1 MPMQPSPIAETV
13 SAPRLRV
20 VFMRRSVS
28 QYPYARMR
36 KLLLLLVFTLPL
48 AAQWAD
54 VDKAVND
61 ILRESGAP
69 SASIA
74 IVKDGKIA
82 YEQAYGIARIDS
94 KTPATPAMRYSIG
107 SISKQFTAAAVLLLV
122 EDGKL
127 SLDDRVVR
135 WLPDLTRAKD
145 VSIRQLLS
153 MTSGYRDFWPQ
164 DYVMPMMLKDVEAA
178 QILEEWAERP
188 LDFEPGTK
196 RQYSNTNYTILGV
209 IIERVAGMLLMQFL
223 AQRIFTPLGMKSVVD
238 TDQSALGA
246 EDAMRYQRFALGPP
260 REAPKEGKG
269 WMFGAGGLAMTAH
282 DLALWNISVM
292 DQTVLEPSS
301 YRELT
306 RETQLANGA
315 GVRYGL
321 GIYVAMVDDRRT
333 LSHGGEVSGFTATN
347 QIYPDDRG
355 AISVLVN
362 LDASDA
368 SGDIATK
375 LRKLV
380 FPQPIGPSTEA
391 QEIARMIFED
401 LQRGRIDRSFFTP
414 AANHYF
420 SEQAVQDFASSLK
433 AVGKIQEVTEETPFL
448 RGGMVGRAFKI
459 KTAKKTFHV
468 STFWTETG
476 RLEQYIVTAD

>member
-1 MPMQPSPIAETV
+1 
-13 SAPRLRV
+13 
-20 VFMRRSVS
+20 MRT
-28 QYPYARMR
+28 
-36 KLLLLLVFTLPL
+36 LLLLLALTFPL
-48 AAQWAD
+48 SAQWAD
-54 VDKAVND
+54 VDKAVAEV
-61 ILRESGAP
+61 LAKSGAP
-69 SASIA
+69 SASVA
-74 IVKDGKIA
+74 IVKDGRIA
-82 YEQAYGIARIDS
+82 YEQAYGLARIEPR
-94 KTPATPAMRYSIG
+94 TTATPAMRYSIG
-107 SISKQFTAAAVLLLV
+107 SISKQFTAAAILFLV

-145 VSIRQLLS
+145 VSIRHLLT

-164 DYVMPMMLKDVEAA
+164 DYVMPMMLNEVQAA
-178 QILEEWAERP
+178 QILEEWAEKP

-209 IIERVAGMLLMQFL
+209 IIERVAGMPLMRFL
-223 AQRIFTPLGMKSVVD
+223 EQRVFTPLGMKSVID
-238 TDQSALGA
+238 TDQTALGP
-246 EDAMRYQRFALGPP
+246 DDPMRYQRFALGPP

-292 DQTVLEPSS
+292 DQTVLNSMS

-306 RETQLANGA
+306 REMQTASGV

-321 GIYVAMVDDRRT
+321 GINVSMIEDRRAI
-333 LSHGGEVSGFTATN
+333 SHGGEVSGFTATN
-347 QIYPDDRG
+347 LIFPDDRG

-368 SGDIATK
+368 SGEIVTK
-375 LRKLV
+375 IRKLV
-380 FPQPIGPSTEA
+380 FPQAIGPSTEA
-391 QEIARMIFED
+391 QAIARRVFED
-401 LQRGRIDRSFFTP
+401 LQRRRIDRSLFTP
-414 AANHYF
+414 NAHHYF
-420 SEQAVQDFASSLK
+420 SDQAVKDFASSLGPQ
-433 AVGKIQEVTEETPFL
+433 GKVQEITEESPYV
-448 RGGMVGRAFKI
+448 RGGMVGRRFKV
-459 KTAKKTFHV
+459 KTAKKTFGI